1 VADEPDAVDEPEP
14 SDEPGAQA
22 ERSSERRIRWDD
34 RTGDLL
40 ADWHLRATAA
50 QFGHQTRAEQTRTW
64 SIRLGLP
71 VVILTTVVGTS
82 AFATFNDT
90 TSNRAKVLVGTV
102 SILAAVLAGIQTFLG
117 YSQVAER
124 HRIAAT
130 RYATLRR
137 RIEVALTRHDAS
149 LVDSIRSEMDK
160 IGGASPQIGTKVWE
174 ESIVDAKRAI
184 GDWEAEQGRHMHVP
198 ERTGPQPRK
207 GRKVAPGT

>member
-1 VADEPDAVDEPEP
+1 VADEPDALDEPDP
-14 SDEPGAQA
+14 SDEPAQHTD
-22 ERSSERRIRWDD
+22 RSSERRIRWDD
-34 RTGDLL
+34 RTGHLL
-40 ADWHLRATAA
+40 EDWHVRATAA
-50 QFGHQTRAEQTRTW
+50 QFGHQTRAEQTRNR
-64 SIRLGLP
+64 SIQLGLP
-71 VVILTTVVGTS
+71 VVILTTLVGTS

-149 LVDSIRSEMDK
+149 FIDSIRSEMDK
-160 IGGASPQIGTKVWE
+160 IGGASPQIGTKVWDA
-174 ESIVDAKRAI
+174 SIVAAQRSI
-184 GDWEAEQGRHMHVP
+184 GDREAEQGRHMAMP
-198 ERTGPQPRK
+198 EGTGRQPRR
-207 GRKVAPGT
+207 RKVAPRR

>member
-1 VADEPDAVDEPEP
+1 MADEPDTSLDEPLP
-14 SDEPGAQA
+14 QG
-22 ERSSERRIRWDD
+22 ERSSDRRIRWDD

-40 ADWHLRATAA
+40 EDWHLRATTA
-50 QFGHQTRAEQTRTW
+50 QFGHQTRAEQTRTR
-64 SIRLGLP
+64 SIQFGLP
-71 VVILTTVVGTS
+71 VVILTTLVGTS

-90 TSNRAKVLVGTV
+90 TSNEAKVLVGTV

-137 RIEVALTRHDAS
+137 GIEVALTRHDAS

-174 ESIVDAKRAI
+174 KSIAAATQEI
-184 GDWEAEQGRHMHVP
+184 GEWEAGD
-198 ERTGPQPRK
+198 GPTHRDARK
-207 GRKVAPGT
+207 DQSAAASSRKVAPRQ

>member
-1 VADEPDAVDEPEP
+1 MAGEPDPTEDPDV
-14 SDEPGAQA
+14 SDEPGSQG
-22 ERSSERRIRWDD
+22 ERSSERRLRWDD
-34 RTGDLL
+34 RTSDLL
-40 ADWHLRATAA
+40 EDWHLRATAA

-64 SIRLGLP
+64 SIQLGLP
-71 VVILTTVVGTS
+71 VVILTTLVGTS

-137 RIEVALTRHDAS
+137 RIEVAITRHDAS

-174 ESIVDAKRAI
+174 GSIGQAKQEI
-184 GDWEAEQGRHMHVP
+184 GDREAGQGRHVKAS
-198 ERTGPQPRK
+198 ERTTPQPRK
-207 GRKVAPGT
+207 GHKVAPGA